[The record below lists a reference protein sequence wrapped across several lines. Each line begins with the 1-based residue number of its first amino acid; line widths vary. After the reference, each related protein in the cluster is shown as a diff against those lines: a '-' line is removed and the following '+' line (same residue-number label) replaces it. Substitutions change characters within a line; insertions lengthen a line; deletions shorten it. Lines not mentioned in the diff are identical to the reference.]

1 MEEKVI
7 NLVEETVKRIKELA
21 QARIDVENKK
31 NELDVHERD
40 LQSIVNVLGVESK
53 DYLVKKNLID
63 MTVDAVKQSEANVEK
78 LSFKKSELKPVLD
91 AVAEEFQNALKAEQE
106 TEYEIRLG
114 ENDDRGY
121 PMGRRA
127 YNQLMTYLNERVEW
141 TAKTAAQLMVLV
153 ANMNENEA
161 HVKSKSFDN
170 VIKLRSS
177 NVLVLYHSILENM
190 SGKGYNTAKDF
201 LTVWANCGQAIT
213 NAVRSASNER
223 KPSSENRNIPRP
235 SNCRHR
241 VAVNRLD
248 QADEKHQTLRLNLYN
263 KSNRCAQSRRVMFAD
278 ARRPA

>member
-1 MEEKVI
+1 MIEKV
-7 NLVEETVKRIKELA
+7 NYSVDDTVKRIKELA
-21 QARIDVENKK
+21 QARLDVENKK
-31 NELDVHERD
+31 NELNVHERD
-40 LQSIVNVLGVESK
+40 LESIVNVLGVESK

-63 MTVDAVKQSEANVEK
+63 MTVDAIKKSEADVES

-114 ENDDRGY
+114 ENDERGY

-127 YNQLMTYLNERVEW
+127 FAQLTTYLNERVEW

-153 ANMNENEA
+153 ANMKENET

-201 LTVWANCGQAIT
+201 LTMWANCGQALT
-213 NAVRSASNER
+213 NAVREVHKIHESTRELST
-223 KPSSENRNIPRP
+223 K
-235 SNCRHR
+235 
-241 VAVNRLD
+241 
-248 QADEKHQTLRLNLYN
+248 LNLIEDEFD
-263 KSNRCAQSRRVMFAD
+263 KSFDDLPHEDNEVVTTKEEVAPEA
-278 ARRPA
+278 

>member
-7 NLVEETVKRIKELA
+7 NLVDETVKRINELV
-21 QARIDVENKK
+21 QARLDVENKK
-31 NELDVHERD
+31 NELNVHERD
-40 LQSIVNVLGVESK
+40 LSSIANVLGADSK

-63 MTVDAVKQSEANVEK
+63 LTADALKESESNVER

-114 ENDDRGY
+114 ENDERGF

-127 YNQLMTYLNERVEW
+127 FAQLMTYLNERVEW

-153 ANMNENEA
+153 ANMKENEA
-161 HVKSKSFDN
+161 HVKSKAFDN

-201 LTVWANCGQAIT
+201 LTLWANSGQAIT
-213 NAVRSASNER
+213 NAVREVHKVHESTRELGT
-223 KPSSENRNIPRP
+223 K
-235 SNCRHR
+235 
-241 VAVNRLD
+241 
-248 QADEKHQTLRLNLYN
+248 LNLIEDEFD
-263 KSNRCAQSRRVMFAD
+263 KSFDDLPFDENSVTSTKDEVAPEA
-278 ARRPA
+278 

>member
-1 MEEKVI
+1 MEEKTI

-21 QARIDVENKK
+21 QARIELESKK
-31 NELDVHERD
+31 NELVVHERD
-40 LQSIVNVLGVESK
+40 LESIANVLGVDSK

-63 MTVDAVKQSEANVEK
+63 ITMDSIKEYESNIEK

-91 AVAEEFQNALKAEQE
+91 VVTEEFQNALMSEQE

-114 ENDDRGY
+114 ENDEKGY
-121 PMGRRA
+121 PTGRKS

-153 ANMNENEA
+153 SNMKENAA
-161 HVKSKSFDN
+161 HVKSKDFDN

-190 SGKGYNTAKDF
+190 SGNGFNTAKDF

-213 NAVRSASNER
+213 NAVREVHKAHESTRELGT
-223 KPSSENRNIPRP
+223 K
-235 SNCRHR
+235 
-241 VAVNRLD
+241 
-248 QADEKHQTLRLNLYN
+248 LNLIEDEFN
-263 KSNRCAQSRRVMFAD
+263 KSFDDLPQEDVMTTKEEVA
-278 ARRPA
+278 PEV

>member
-7 NLVEETVKRIKELA
+7 NLVDETVKRINDLA
-21 QARIDVENKK
+21 QARLDVENKK
-31 NELDVHERD
+31 NELNVHERD
-40 LQSIVNVLGVESK
+40 LSSIANVLGADSK

-63 MTVDAVKQSEANVEK
+63 MTADALKESESNVER

-114 ENDDRGY
+114 ENDERGF

-127 YNQLMTYLNERVEW
+127 FAQLMTYLNERVEW

-153 ANMNENEA
+153 SNMKENET
-161 HVKSKSFDN
+161 HVKSKAFGN

-201 LTVWANCGQAIT
+201 LTLWANSGQAIT
-213 NAVRSASNER
+213 NAVRDVHKSHESTRALGT
-223 KPSSENRNIPRP
+223 K
-235 SNCRHR
+235 
-241 VAVNRLD
+241 
-248 QADEKHQTLRLNLYN
+248 LNLIEDEFD
-263 KSNRCAQSRRVMFAD
+263 KSFDDLPFDEESVVSTKDEVAPEA
-278 ARRPA
+278 

>member
-7 NLVEETVKRIKELA
+7 NLVDETVKRINDLA
-21 QARIDVENKK
+21 QARLDVENKK
-31 NELDVHERD
+31 NELNVHERD
-40 LQSIVNVLGVESK
+40 LSSIANVLGADSK

-63 MTVDAVKQSEANVEK
+63 MTADALKESESNVER

-114 ENDDRGY
+114 ENDERGF

-127 YNQLMTYLNERVEW
+127 FAQLMTYLNERVEW

-153 ANMNENEA
+153 ANMKENEA
-161 HVKSKSFDN
+161 NVKSKNFDN

-201 LTVWANCGQAIT
+201 LTTWANCGQSIT
-213 NAVRSASNER
+213 NAVRDVHKSHESTRALGT
-223 KPSSENRNIPRP
+223 K
-235 SNCRHR
+235 
-241 VAVNRLD
+241 
-248 QADEKHQTLRLNLYN
+248 LNLIEDEFD
-263 KSNRCAQSRRVMFAD
+263 KSFDDLPFDENSVTSTKDEVAPEA
-278 ARRPA
+278 

>member
-7 NLVEETVKRIKELA
+7 NLVDTTVKRINDLA
-21 QARIDVENKK
+21 QARLDVESKK
-31 NELDVHERD
+31 NELNVHERD
-40 LQSIVNVLGVESK
+40 LESIANVLGVESK

-63 MTVDAVKQSEANVEK
+63 ITADTIKQYEDNVEK

-91 AVAEEFQNALKAEQE
+91 AVAEEFQNALKSEQE
-106 TEYEIRLG
+106 TEYEIKLG
-114 ENDDRGY
+114 EFDERGY

-161 HVKSKSFDN
+161 HVKSKGFDN

-190 SGKGYNTAKDF
+190 SGKGFNTAKDF
-201 LTVWANCGQAIT
+201 LTVWANCGQEIT
-213 NAVRSASNER
+213 NAVREVHKVHESTRELGA
-223 KPSSENRNIPRP
+223 K
-235 SNCRHR
+235 
-241 VAVNRLD
+241 
-248 QADEKHQTLRLNLYN
+248 LNLIEDEFD
-263 KSNRCAQSRRVMFAD
+263 KSFDDLPQEEAVVTTKDEVAPE
-278 ARRPA
+278 A

>member
-7 NLVEETVKRIKELA
+7 NLVDETVKRINELA
-21 QARIDVENKK
+21 QARLDVENKT
-31 NELDVHERD
+31 NELNVHERD
-40 LQSIVNVLGVESK
+40 LLSIANVLGVDSK

-63 MTVDAVKQSEANVEK
+63 LTADALKESESNVER

-114 ENDDRGY
+114 ENDERGF

-127 YNQLMTYLNERVEW
+127 FTQLMTYLNERVEW

-153 ANMNENEA
+153 ANMKENEA
-161 HVKSKSFDN
+161 HVKSKAFDN

-201 LTVWANCGQAIT
+201 LTLWANSGQAIT
-213 NAVRSASNER
+213 NAVRDVHKSHESTRALGT
-223 KPSSENRNIPRP
+223 K
-235 SNCRHR
+235 
-241 VAVNRLD
+241 
-248 QADEKHQTLRLNLYN
+248 LNLIEDEFD
-263 KSNRCAQSRRVMFAD
+263 KSFDDLPFDENSVTSTKDEVAPEA
-278 ARRPA
+278 

>member
-1 MEEKVI
+1 MEEKVM
-7 NLVEETVKRIKELA
+7 NLVEETVVRIKELA
-21 QARIDVENKK
+21 QARLDVESKK
-31 NELDVHERD
+31 NELNVHERD
-40 LQSIVNVLGVESK
+40 LESIANVLGVESK

-63 MTVDAVKQSEANVEK
+63 ITADTIKQYEDNVEK

-91 AVAEEFQNALKAEQE
+91 AVAEEFQNALKSEQE
-106 TEYEIRLG
+106 TEYEIKLG
-114 ENDDRGY
+114 EFDERGY

-153 ANMNENEA
+153 SNMNENDE

-201 LTVWANCGQAIT
+201 LTMWANCGQALT
-213 NAVRSASNER
+213 NAVRDVHKSHESTRELGT
-223 KPSSENRNIPRP
+223 K
-235 SNCRHR
+235 
-241 VAVNRLD
+241 
-248 QADEKHQTLRLNLYN
+248 LNLIEDEFD
-263 KSNRCAQSRRVMFAD
+263 KSFDDLEPTDECVITTKDEVAPEV
-278 ARRPA
+278 